1 MSTVLAL
8 GYTWPDLALEAGIL
22 SAASHT
28 VVDGRKLAPDDP
40 QWGRAAGVLLGTA
53 HRLGAAEIGAMPAL
67 RGIVRYGIGFD
78 NVDIPAADAGGVVVG
93 IIRDYCIEEVAEH
106 ALAAALSLARGLQ
119 HWDRN
124 VREGQ
129 WRKGEKPR
137 LRKLASLNFG
147 IVGFGLIGRALADK
161 ARGLF
166 GQILILDPYAAPTAE
181 DRARGDR
188 FVDDLATML
197 RDADILS
204 VHVPLTD
211 GTRALIGAAELA
223 QMKPSAS
230 IVNVSRGGIV
240 DEAALLEAVKARRL
254 FGAAL
259 DTFVGEPLDARS
271 PLAGEPNI
279 ILSPHVA
286 WLSEEAE
293 IKLRVRA
300 SEEIVKI
307 LGGTEPSTPVGR
319 HRLARR

>member
-1 MSTVLAL
+1 MHR
-8 GYTWPDLALEAGIL
+8 GG
-22 SAASHT
+22 
-28 VVDGRKLAPDDP
+28 
-40 QWGRAAGVLLGTA
+40 GRACP
-53 HRLGAAEIGAMPAL
+53 GAAP
-67 RGIVRYGIGFD
+67 
-78 NVDIPAADAGGVVVG
+78 P
-93 IIRDYCIEEVAEH
+93 
-106 ALAAALSLARGLQ
+106 LARGLQ

-166 GQILILDPYAAPTAE
+166 GQILILDPYAAPTA
-181 DRARGDR
+181 RTAPAATAC
-188 FVDDLATML
+188 DDLATML